1 MARLRKAAR
10 LWRDP
15 EKRAMGLRVLVEE
28 AGPLFAIDLG
38 RLFARRAPLEVE
50 LGAGRGDFIIGYA
63 AAHPERN
70 FLAVEWAASVA
81 RVLAIRAARA
91 GLSNVRVA
99 RMDARTLI
107 NLMLP
112 EGSVSACHIYFPD
125 PWPALSQHK
134 HRLFSPGFV
143 RRLARVLR
151 PKAMLCIATD
161 FEPYAREIFAMLESA
176 GFCRSSMAVPGAT
189 ASGFARK
196 YLAEGRT
203 VFSAAFLPPVQ
214 APYKDPIL

>member
-28 AGPLFAIDLG
+28 TGPLFAIDVE
-38 RLFARRAPLEVE
+38 RLFARRAPLEIE
-50 LGAGRGDFIIGYA
+50 LGAGRGDFIIAYA

-70 FLAVEWAASVA
+70 FLAVELAASVA
-81 RVLAIRAARA
+81 RVLAIRVARA
-91 GLSNVRVA
+91 GLTNVRVA
-99 RMDARTLI
+99 RMDARTLV

-112 EGSVSACHIYFPD
+112 PHSVAACHIYFPD
-125 PWPALSQHK
+125 PWPVLSQQK

-143 RRLARVLR
+143 RGLAKILA
-151 PKAMLCIATD
+151 PEAMLYVATD
-161 FEPYAREIFAMLESA
+161 FEPYAVEIFALLEGA
-176 GFCRSSMAVPGAT
+176 GFCRTAGAVPGAT

-203 VFSAAFLPPVQ
+203 VFSAVFLAPVR
-214 APYKDPIL
+214 AA